1 MNTINPR
8 NTRNNFREEGRMREA
23 VIVAACRT
31 AVGKA
36 PRGILKDTR
45 PEYMGEEVLR
55 DLIRRAG
62 DLDPML
68 IDDVIIGCT
77 FPEATQGLNLGR
89 VLVMSLG
96 WPDRIPGMTVNR
108 FCSSGLQAIAIGA
121 EKIMCGFSDVII
133 AGGIESMSQ
142 IPMGGSMMY
151 PNPALVDM
159 RPGAFTGMGLTA
171 ENVAER
177 YNISREEQDEFG
189 AKSQQKAE
197 AAIKAGRFKSQIV
210 PLKVK
215 KQKQLP
221 NGHFA
226 YEEIVFDTDEGVRP
240 GTTKEG
246 ISKIAP
252 AFKANGTVTAGNSSQ
267 TSDAAA
273 GVVLM
278 SKEKAKALGLRPMVT
293 FRYHVAEGCPPEYMG
308 VGPSV
313 AIPKV
318 LKIAGM
324 TLDGMELI
332 ELNEA
337 FAAQAIYCIRELG
350 INEEITNV
358 NGGAIALGHPLGCT
372 GAKLT
377 TQLIYEMQD
386 RGLRWG
392 LVSMCIGFGMGAA
405 AIFEIEDY

>member
-1 MNTINPR
+1 MK
-8 NTRNNFREEGRMREA
+8 EA

-31 AVGKA
+31 AAGKA

-45 PEYMGEEVLR
+45 PEHMGCAVLS
-55 DLIRRAG
+55 DLTKRAG

-77 FPEATQGLNLGR
+77 FPEGVQGLNLGR
-89 VLVMSLG
+89 VLVMSMG

-121 EKIMCGFSDVII
+121 EKIMCGFADVVI
-133 AGGIESMSQ
+133 AGGVESMSQ

-151 PNPALVDM
+151 PNPALVDT

-177 YNISREEQDEFG
+177 FNIGRDEQDEFG
-189 AKSQQKAE
+189 ARSQQKAE

-210 PLKVK
+210 PLTIKR
-215 KQKQLP
+215 QKQLP
-221 NGHFA
+221 NGHFEF
-226 YEEIVFDTDEGVRP
+226 EEFVFDTDEGMRP
-240 GTTKEG
+240 GTTKEN
-246 ISKIAP
+246 ISKIRP
-252 AFKANGTVTAGNSSQ
+252 AFKPNGTVTAGNSSQ

-273 GVVLM
+273 GVLLM
-278 SKEKAKALGLRPMVT
+278 SKEKAKELGLKPMAT
-293 FRYHVAEGCPPEYMG
+293 FRYHAVEGCEPEYMG
-308 VGPSV
+308 VGPRV
-313 AIPKV
+313 AIPKAM
-318 LKIAGM
+318 KISGM
-324 TLDGMELI
+324 SLDQMELI

-337 FAAQAIYCIRELG
+337 FAAQAIYCINELG

-358 NGGAIALGHPLGCT
+358 NGGAVALGHPLGCT

-377 TQLIYEMQD
+377 TQLIYEMQE
-386 RGLRWG
+386 RKLRWG

-405 AIFEIEDY
+405 GIFEIEDY

>member
-1 MNTINPR
+1 MK
-8 NTRNNFREEGRMREA
+8 EA
-23 VIVAACRT
+23 VIVAASRT

-45 PEYMGEEVLR
+45 PEQMGCSVLG
-55 DLIRRAG
+55 DLLKRAG

-77 FPEATQGLNLGR
+77 FPEAVQGLNLGR
-89 VLVMSLG
+89 VLVMSMG

-121 EKIMCGFSDVII
+121 EKIMCGYSDVVI
-133 AGGIESMSQ
+133 AGGVESMSQ

-151 PNPALVDM
+151 PNPALVET

-177 YNISREEQDEFG
+177 FQISRDEQDEFG

-215 KQKQLP
+215 KQRQLSD
-221 NGHFA
+221 GHFE
-226 YEEIVFDTDEGVRP
+226 YEEVIFDTDEGMRP
-240 GTTKEG
+240 GTIKEG
-246 ISKIAP
+246 ISKIPP
-252 AFKANGTVTAGNSSQ
+252 AFKPNGTVTAGNSSQ

-278 SKEKAKALGLRPMVT
+278 SKDKAKELGLKPMAT
-293 FRYHVAEGCPPEYMG
+293 FRYHTAEGCEPEYMG
-308 VGPSV
+308 VGPAV

-324 TLDGMELI
+324 TLDQIELI

-337 FAAQAIYCIRELG
+337 FAAQAIYCIQTLG

-377 TQLIYEMQD
+377 TQLVYEMEE
-386 RGLRWG
+386 RKLRWG

-405 AIFEIEDY
+405 AIIEREDY

>member
-1 MNTINPR
+1 MK
-8 NTRNNFREEGRMREA
+8 EA

-36 PRGILKDTR
+36 PRGMLKDTR
-45 PEYMGEEVLR
+45 PEYMGTAVLS
-55 DLIRRAG
+55 DLLKRAG

-96 WPDRIPGMTVNR
+96 WPDRVPGMTVNR

-121 EKIMCGFSDVII
+121 EKIMCGFADVVI
-133 AGGIESMSQ
+133 AGGVENMSQ

-189 AKSQQKAE
+189 ARSQQKAE
-197 AAIKAGRFKSQIV
+197 AAIKEGRFKSQIV

-226 YEEIVFDTDEGVRP
+226 YEEVVFDTDEGMRP
-240 GTTKEG
+240 GTTKES
-246 ISKIAP
+246 ISKIRP
-252 AFKANGTVTAGNSSQ
+252 AFKVNGTVTAGNSSQ
-267 TSDAAA
+267 TSDGAA

-278 SKEKAKALGLRPMVT
+278 SKEKARELGLKPMAT

-313 AIPKV
+313 AVPKV
-318 LKIAGM
+318 MRISGM
-324 TLDGMELI
+324 SLDQMELI

-337 FAAQAIYCIRELG
+337 FAAQSIYCIRKLG
-350 INEEITNV
+350 INEEIANV

-377 TQLIYEMQD
+377 TQLIYEMLN
-386 RGLRWG
+386 RKLRWG
-392 LVSMCIGFGMGAA
+392 LVTMCIGFGMGAA

>member
-1 MNTINPR
+1 
-8 NTRNNFREEGRMREA
+8 MREA

-36 PRGILKDTR
+36 PRGALKDTR
-45 PEYMGEEVLR
+45 PEYMGTEVLR
-55 DLIRRAG
+55 DLIKRAG

-89 VLVMSLG
+89 VLIMSLG

-121 EKIMCGFSDVII
+121 EKIMCGFSDVVI
-133 AGGIESMSQ
+133 AGGVESMSQ

-151 PNPALVDM
+151 PHPALVDI
-159 RPGAFTGMGLTA
+159 RPGAFTSMGLTA

-177 YNISREEQDEFG
+177 YNISRDEQDEFG
-189 AKSQQKAE
+189 ARSQQKAE

-210 PLKVK
+210 PLRLRR
-215 KQKQLP
+215 QKQLP
-221 NGHFA
+221 NGHFE
-226 YEEIVFDTDEGVRP
+226 YEEIIFDTDEGMRP
-240 GTTKEG
+240 GTTMES
-246 ISKIAP
+246 ISKIPP

-278 SKEKAKALGLRPMVT
+278 SKEKARELGLKPMAT
-293 FRYHVAEGCPPEYMG
+293 FRYHVAEGCPPEFMG

-318 LKIAGM
+318 MKMAGM
-324 TLDGMELI
+324 SLDQMELI

-350 INEEITNV
+350 INREITNV

-386 RGLRWG
+386 RKLHWG

>member
-1 MNTINPR
+1 MK
-8 NTRNNFREEGRMREA
+8 EA

-45 PEYMGEEVLR
+45 PEHMGCAVLG
-55 DLIRRAG
+55 DLIKRAG

-77 FPEATQGLNLGR
+77 FPESVQGLNLGR
-89 VLVMSLG
+89 VLVMSMG

-108 FCSSGLQAIAIGA
+108 FCSSGIQAIAIGA

-133 AGGIESMSQ
+133 AGGVESMSQ

-151 PNPALVDM
+151 PNPALVDI
-159 RPGAFTGMGLTA
+159 RPGSFTGMGLTA

-177 YNISREEQDEFG
+177 YKISRDDQDEFG

-197 AAIKAGRFKSQIV
+197 AAVKGGNFKSQIV
-210 PLKVK
+210 PLTVK
-215 KQKQLP
+215 RQKQLP
-221 NGHFA
+221 NGHFEF
-226 YEEIVFDTDEGVRP
+226 EEFIFDTDEGVRF

-246 ISKIAP
+246 ISKIPP
-252 AFKANGTVTAGNSSQ
+252 AFKPGGTVTAGNSSQ

-273 GVVLM
+273 AVVLM
-278 SKEKAKALGLRPMVT
+278 SKEKARELGLKPMAT
-293 FRYHVAEGCPPEYMG
+293 FRFHSAEGCEPEYMG
-308 VGPSV
+308 VGPAV

-318 LKIAGM
+318 LKLSGM
-324 TLDGMELI
+324 NLDQFDLI

-377 TQLIYEMQD
+377 TQLVYEMKE
-386 RGLRWG
+386 RKARWG

-405 AIFEIEDY
+405 AIFEVEDY

>member
-1 MNTINPR
+1 
-8 NTRNNFREEGRMREA
+8 MREA

-31 AVGKA
+31 ATGKA
-36 PRGILKDTR
+36 PRGTLKDTR
-45 PEYMGEEVLR
+45 PEHMGCTVLG
-55 DLIRRAG
+55 DLLKRAG
-62 DLDPML
+62 DLDPNL

-77 FPEATQGLNLGR
+77 FPESTQGLNLGR
-89 VLVMSLG
+89 VLVMSMG

-121 EKIMCGFSDVII
+121 EKIMCGFSEVII
-133 AGGIESMSQ
+133 SGGIENMSQ
-142 IPMGGSMMY
+142 IPMGGSMLY
-151 PNPALVDM
+151 PNPALVDT

-171 ENVAER
+171 ENVAEK
-177 YNISREEQDEFG
+177 YGISRDEQDEFG

-197 AAIKAGRFKSQIV
+197 AALKNGKFKSQIV
-210 PLKVK
+210 PITVK

-221 NGHFA
+221 NGHF
-226 YEEIVFDTDEGVRP
+226 EFDDIIFDTDEGVRP
-240 GTTKEG
+240 GTTKES
-246 ISKIAP
+246 ISKLRP
-252 AFKANGTVTAGNSSQ
+252 AFTKTGSVTAGNSSQ

-278 SKEKAKALGLRPMVT
+278 SREKAKELGLKPMAV
-293 FRYHVAEGCPPEYMG
+293 FRSHAVEGCPPEYMG
-308 VGPSV
+308 VGPAV

-318 LKIAGM
+318 LKLANMG
-324 TLDGMELI
+324 LDQIDLI

-337 FAAQAIYCIRELG
+337 FAAQAIYCIKELG
-350 INEEITNV
+350 IDEEITNV

-377 TQLIYEMQD
+377 TQLIYEMEE
-386 RGLRWG
+386 RNLRYG

-405 AIFEIEDY
+405 AIFERD

>member
-1 MNTINPR
+1 M
-8 NTRNNFREEGRMREA
+8 MKEA

-45 PEYMGEEVLR
+45 PEAMGCAVLG
-55 DLIRRAG
+55 DLLKRAG

-77 FPEATQGLNLGR
+77 FPEAVQGLNLGR
-89 VLVMSLG
+89 VLVMSMH
-96 WPDRIPGMTVNR
+96 WPDRVPGMTVNR
-108 FCSSGLQAIAIGA
+108 FCSSGLQSIAIGA
-121 EKIMCGFSDVII
+121 EKIMCGYADVVI
-133 AGGIESMSQ
+133 AGGVESMSQ

-151 PNPALVDM
+151 PNPALVDT
-159 RPGAFTGMGLTA
+159 RPGSFTGMGLTA

-177 YNISREEQDEFG
+177 FNIGRDEQDEFG

-210 PLKVK
+210 PLTVK
-215 KQKQLP
+215 RQKQLP
-221 NGHFA
+221 NGHFQ
-226 YEEIVFDTDEGVRP
+226 YEEFVFDTDEGMRP
-240 GTTKEG
+240 GTTKES
-246 ISKIAP
+246 ISKIPP
-252 AFKANGTVTAGNSSQ
+252 AFKPKGSVPAGNSSQ

-278 SKEKAKALGLRPMVT
+278 SKEKAKELGLKPMAT
-293 FRYHVAEGCPPEYMG
+293 FRWHAVEGCEPEYMG
-308 VGPSV
+308 VGPAV

-318 LKIAGM
+318 LKISGM
-324 TLDGMELI
+324 SLDQMELI

-337 FAAQAIYCIRELG
+337 FAAQAIYCIKKLG

-358 NGGAIALGHPLGCT
+358 NGGAVALGHPLGCT
-372 GAKLT
+372 GSKLT
-377 TQLIYEMQD
+377 TQLIYEMQA
-386 RGLRWG
+386 RKLRWG

-405 AIFEIEDY
+405 AILEVEDY

>member
-1 MNTINPR
+1 MK
-8 NTRNNFREEGRMREA
+8 EA

-36 PRGILKDTR
+36 PRGTLKDTR
-45 PEYMGEEVLR
+45 PEQMGCAVLSN
-55 DLIRRAG
+55 LLKRAG

-68 IDDVIIGCT
+68 IEDVIIGCT
-77 FPEATQGLNLGR
+77 FPESVQGLNLGR
-89 VLVMSLG
+89 VLVMSMG

-121 EKIMCGFSDVII
+121 EKIMCGFADVVI
-133 AGGIESMSQ
+133 AGGVESMSQ

-159 RPGAFTGMGLTA
+159 RPGAFAGMGLTA

-177 YNISREEQDEFG
+177 YNISRDEQDEFG
-189 AKSQQKAE
+189 ARSQQKAE
-197 AAIKAGRFKSQIV
+197 AAIRAGRFKSQIV
-210 PLKVK
+210 PLTVK
-215 KQKQLP
+215 RQKEMS
-221 NGHFA
+221 NGHFEF
-226 YEEIVFDTDEGVRP
+226 EEVVFDIDEGMRP
-240 GTTKEG
+240 GTKKES
-246 ISKIAP
+246 ISKLPP
-252 AFKANGTVTAGNSSQ
+252 AFKPTGTVTAGNSSQ

-278 SKEKAKALGLRPMVT
+278 SKEKARELGLKPMAT
-293 FRYHVAEGCPPEYMG
+293 FRYHAVEGCDPEYMG
-308 VGPSV
+308 VGPAV
-313 AIPKV
+313 AIPKA
-318 LKIAGM
+318 LKMAGM
-324 TLDGMELI
+324 GLDQIELI

-337 FAAQAIYCIRELG
+337 FAAQAIYCIKELG
-350 INEEITNV
+350 INQEITNV

-386 RGLRWG
+386 RKLRWG
-392 LVSMCIGFGMGAA
+392 LISMCIGFGMGAA
-405 AIFEIEDY
+405 GIFEIEDY

>member
-1 MNTINPR
+1 
-8 NTRNNFREEGRMREA
+8 MREA

-36 PRGILKDTR
+36 PRGMLKDTR
-45 PEYMGEEVLR
+45 PEEMGGAVLA
-55 DLIRRAG
+55 DLLKRAG
-62 DLDPML
+62 DLDPVHV
-68 IDDVIIGCT
+68 DDVVIGCT
-77 FPEATQGLNLGR
+77 FPEAVQGLNLGR

-121 EKIMCGFSDVII
+121 EKIMCGFAEVVV
-133 AGGIESMSQ
+133 AGGVESMSQ
-142 IPMGGSMMY
+142 IPMGGSMNY
-151 PNPALVDM
+151 PNPALVDH
-159 RPGAFTGMGLTA
+159 RPGAYTAMGLTA

-177 YNISREEQDEFG
+177 YHIGREEQDEFS
-189 AKSQQKAE
+189 ARSQQKAE
-197 AAIKAGRFKSQIV
+197 AAIKAGRFRSQIV

-215 KQKQLP
+215 KQIPLP
-221 NGHFA
+221 DGRFQFK
-226 YEEIVFDTDEGVRP
+226 EVVFDIDEGVRS
-240 GTTKEG
+240 GTTKKS
-246 ISKIAP
+246 ISTLRP
-252 AFKANGTVTAGNSSQ
+252 AFKPTGSVTAANSSQ
-267 TSDAAA
+267 TSDGAA
-273 GVVLM
+273 GVILM
-278 SKEKAKALGLRPMVT
+278 SKEKARGLGLKPLAT
-293 FRYHVAEGCPPEYMG
+293 FRWHAVEGCAPEYMG
-308 VGPSV
+308 VGPAV

-318 LKIAGM
+318 LKLAGM
-324 TLDGMELI
+324 KLDEIELI

-350 INEEITNV
+350 IQEEIVNV

-386 RGLRWG
+386 RKLRWG

-405 AIFEIEDY
+405 GIFEIEDY

>member
-1 MNTINPR
+1 MK
-8 NTRNNFREEGRMREA
+8 EA

-31 AVGKA
+31 AAGKA

-45 PEYMGEEVLR
+45 PEHMGCAVLS
-55 DLIRRAG
+55 DLIKRAG
-62 DLDPML
+62 NLDPML

-77 FPEATQGLNLGR
+77 FPEGVQGLNLGR
-89 VLVMSLG
+89 VLVMSMG

-121 EKIMCGFSDVII
+121 EKIMCGFADVVIS
-133 AGGIESMSQ
+133 GGVESMSQ

-177 YNISREEQDEFG
+177 FNVGRDEQDEFG

-210 PLKVK
+210 PLTVK
-215 KQKQLP
+215 RQKQLP
-221 NGHFA
+221 NDHFEF
-226 YEEIVFDTDEGVRP
+226 EEFVFDTDEGMRP

-246 ISKIAP
+246 ISKIRP
-252 AFKANGTVTAGNSSQ
+252 AFKPNGTVTAGNSSQ

-278 SKEKAKALGLRPMVT
+278 SKEKAKELGLKPMAT
-293 FRYHVAEGCPPEYMG
+293 FRYHAVEGCEPEYMG
-308 VGPSV
+308 VGPRV

-318 LKIAGM
+318 MKISGM
-324 TLDGMELI
+324 SLDQMQLI

-337 FAAQAIYCIRELG
+337 FAAQAIYCIKELG

-358 NGGAIALGHPLGCT
+358 NGGAVALGHPLGCT

-377 TQLIYEMQD
+377 TQLIYEMQE
-386 RGLRWG
+386 RKLRWG

-405 AIFEIEDY
+405 GIFEIEDY

>member
-1 MNTINPR
+1 
-8 NTRNNFREEGRMREA
+8 
-23 VIVAACRT
+23 
-31 AVGKA
+31 
-36 PRGILKDTR
+36 
-45 PEYMGEEVLR
+45 
-55 DLIRRAG
+55 
-62 DLDPML
+62 
-68 IDDVIIGCT
+68 
-77 FPEATQGLNLGR
+77 
-89 VLVMSLG
+89 MSMG

-133 AGGIESMSQ
+133 AGGVESMSQ

-151 PNPALVDM
+151 PNPALVDV
-159 RPGAFTGMGLTA
+159 RPGAYTGMGLTA

-177 YNISREEQDEFG
+177 YNIGREDQDEFG

-210 PLKVK
+210 PLTVK
-215 KQKQLP
+215 RQKQLP
-221 NGHFA
+221 NGHFEF
-226 YEEIVFDTDEGVRP
+226 EEFIFDTDEGMRP

-246 ISKIAP
+246 ISKIRP
-252 AFKANGTVTAGNSSQ
+252 AFKPNGTVTAGNSSQ

-278 SKEKAKALGLRPMVT
+278 SKEKAKELGLKPMAT
-293 FRYHVAEGCPPEYMG
+293 FRFHTAEGCSPEYMG

-313 AIPKV
+313 AIPKIM
-318 LKIAGM
+318 KISGM
-324 TLDGMELI
+324 SLDQMGLI

-377 TQLIYEMQD
+377 TQLIYEMQE
-386 RGLRWG
+386 RKLRWG

-405 AIFEIEDY
+405 GIFEIEDY

>member
-1 MNTINPR
+1 LW
-8 NTRNNFREEGRMREA
+8 EDKLMREA

-36 PRGILKDTR
+36 PRGMLKDTR
-45 PEYMGEEVLR
+45 PEYMGTTVLAE
-55 DLIRRAG
+55 LLKRAG
-62 DLDPML
+62 DLDPII

-121 EKIMCGFSDVII
+121 EKIMCGFADVVI
-133 AGGIESMSQ
+133 AGGVENMSQ

-177 YNISREEQDEFG
+177 YHISREEQDEFG

-197 AAIKAGRFKSQIV
+197 TAIKAGKFKSQIV

-221 NGHFA
+221 NGHFD
-226 YEEIVFDTDEGVRP
+226 YEEVIFDTDEGMRP

-246 ISKIAP
+246 ISKIPP
-252 AFKANGTVTAGNSSQ
+252 AFKSNGTVTAGNSSQ
-267 TSDAAA
+267 TSDGAA

-278 SKEKAKALGLRPMVT
+278 SKEKAVELGLRPMAT

-308 VGPSV
+308 LGPSV

-318 LKIAGM
+318 LKISGM
-324 TLDGMELI
+324 TLEQMELI

-350 INEEITNV
+350 LNEEITNV

-386 RGLRWG
+386 RKLRWG

>member
-1 MNTINPR
+1 MNPIDPR
-8 NTRNNFREEGRMREA
+8 NTRNTFREDGVMKEA

-36 PRGILKDTR
+36 PRGMLKDTR
-45 PEYMGEEVLR
+45 PEYMGTAVLD
-55 DLIRRAG
+55 DLLKRAG
-62 DLDPML
+62 DLDPVL

-121 EKIMCGFSDVII
+121 EKIMCGFADVVV
-133 AGGIESMSQ
+133 AGGVENMSQ

-177 YNISREEQDEFG
+177 YHISREEQDEFG
-189 AKSQQKAE
+189 ARSQQKAE

-210 PLKVK
+210 PLKIK

-226 YEEIVFDTDEGVRP
+226 YEEVIFGTDEGMRP
-240 GTTKEG
+240 GTTRES
-246 ISKIAP
+246 ISKIPP
-252 AFKANGTVTAGNSSQ
+252 AFKVNGTVTAGNSSQ
-267 TSDAAA
+267 TSDGAA

-278 SKEKAKALGLRPMVT
+278 SKEKARELGLRPMAT
-293 FRYHVAEGCPPEYMG
+293 FRFHVAEGCPPEYMG

-318 LKIAGM
+318 MKVSGM
-324 TLDGMELI
+324 RLEQMELI

-350 INEEITNV
+350 INEEIANV
-358 NGGAIALGHPLGCT
+358 NGGAVALGHPLGCT

-377 TQLIYEMQD
+377 TQLIYEMQA

>member
-1 MNTINPR
+1 MK
-8 NTRNNFREEGRMREA
+8 EA

-36 PRGILKDTR
+36 PRGMLKDTR
-45 PEYMGEEVLR
+45 PEYMGTEVLA
-55 DLIRRAG
+55 DLLKRAG
-62 DLDPML
+62 NLDPML

-108 FCSSGLQAIAIGA
+108 FCSSGLQAIVIGA
-121 EKIMCGFSDVII
+121 EKIMCGFADVVI
-133 AGGIESMSQ
+133 AGGVENMSQ

-177 YNISREEQDEFG
+177 YHISREEQDEFG
-189 AKSQQKAE
+189 ARSQQKAE
-197 AAIKAGRFKSQIV
+197 TAIKAGRFKSQIV
-210 PLKVK
+210 PLKIK
-215 KQKQLP
+215 KQKQFS

-226 YEEIVFDTDEGVRP
+226 FDEVIFDTDEGMRP

-246 ISKIAP
+246 ISKIPP
-252 AFKANGTVTAGNSSQ
+252 AFKVNGTVTAGNSSQ
-267 TSDAAA
+267 TSDGAA

-278 SKEKAKALGLRPMVT
+278 SKEKAKELGLKPMAT
-293 FRYHVAEGCPPEYMG
+293 FRFHVAEGCPPEYMG

-318 LKIAGM
+318 MKISGM
-324 TLDGMELI
+324 SLEQMELI

-377 TQLIYEMQD
+377 TQLIYEMQA

>member
-1 MNTINPR
+1 MK
-8 NTRNNFREEGRMREA
+8 EA

-31 AVGKA
+31 AAGKA
-36 PRGILKDTR
+36 PRGMLKDTR
-45 PEYMGEEVLR
+45 PEYMGTAVLS
-55 DLIRRAG
+55 DLLKRAG
-62 DLDPML
+62 NMDPML

-121 EKIMCGFSDVII
+121 EKIMCGFADVVI
-133 AGGIESMSQ
+133 AGGVENMSQ

-177 YNISREEQDEFG
+177 YTIGRDEQDEFG
-189 AKSQQKAE
+189 ARSQQRAE

-210 PLKVK
+210 PLNLK

-221 NGHFA
+221 NGRFEF
-226 YEEIVFDTDEGVRP
+226 EEIIFDTDEGMRP
-240 GTTKEG
+240 GTTKEN
-246 ISKIAP
+246 ISKIRP
-252 AFKANGTVTAGNSSQ
+252 AFRANGTVTAGNSSQ

-278 SKEKAKALGLRPMVT
+278 SKEKAKELGLKPMAT

-324 TLDGMELI
+324 SLGQMELI

-337 FAAQAIYCIRELG
+337 FAAQAIYCIKELG

-358 NGGAIALGHPLGCT
+358 NGGAIA
-372 GAKLT
+372 
-377 TQLIYEMQD
+377 
-386 RGLRWG
+386 
-392 LVSMCIGFGMGAA
+392 
-405 AIFEIEDY
+405 

>member
-1 MNTINPR
+1 MK
-8 NTRNNFREEGRMREA
+8 EA
-23 VIVAACRT
+23 VVVAACRT

-36 PRGILKDTR
+36 PRGTLKDTR
-45 PEYMGEEVLR
+45 PEHMGCTVLG
-55 DLIRRAG
+55 DLLKRAG

-89 VLVMSLG
+89 VLVMSMG

-121 EKIMCGFSDVII
+121 EKIMCGFSDVVIS
-133 AGGIESMSQ
+133 GGVESMSQ

-159 RPGAFTGMGLTA
+159 RPGAYTGMGLTA

-177 YNISREEQDEFG
+177 YNISREAQDEFG

-197 AAIKAGRFKSQIV
+197 AAIKAGHFKSQIV
-210 PLKVK
+210 PLTVK
-215 KQKQLP
+215 RQKQLP
-221 NGHFA
+221 NGRFEF
-226 YEEIVFDTDEGVRP
+226 EEFIFDTDEGMRP

-246 ISKIAP
+246 ISKIRP
-252 AFKANGTVTAGNSSQ
+252 AFKPNGTVTAGNSSQ

-278 SKEKAKALGLRPMVT
+278 SKEKARELGLKPMAT
-293 FRYHVAEGCPPEYMG
+293 FRFHTAEGCPPEYMG

-318 LKIAGM
+318 MKISGM
-324 TLDGMELI
+324 SLDQMELI

-337 FAAQAIYCIRELG
+337 FAAQAIYCIKELG

-377 TQLIYEMQD
+377 TQLIYEMQE
-386 RGLRWG
+386 RKLRWG

-405 AIFEIEDY
+405 GIFEIEDY

>member
-1 MNTINPR
+1 
-8 NTRNNFREEGRMREA
+8 MREA

-36 PRGILKDTR
+36 PRGMLKNTR
-45 PEYMGEEVLR
+45 PEYMGTAVLSE
-55 DLIRRAG
+55 LVKRAG
-62 DLDPML
+62 DLDPEL

-89 VLVMSLG
+89 VLVMSMH
-96 WPDRIPGMTVNR
+96 WPDRIPGVTVNR

-133 AGGIESMSQ
+133 AGGVESMSQ
-142 IPMGGSMMY
+142 IPMGGSMLY
-151 PNPALVDM
+151 PNPALVDT
-159 RPGAFTGMGLTA
+159 RPGAYTGMGLTA
-171 ENVAER
+171 ENVAEKYGITR
-177 YNISREEQDEFG
+177 DEQDEFG

-215 KQKQLP
+215 MQKKLP
-221 NGHFA
+221 NGHFDFD
-226 YEEIVFDTDEGVRP
+226 EVIFDTDEGVRP
-240 GTTKEG
+240 GTTKET
-246 ISKIAP
+246 ISKIRP
-252 AFKANGTVTAGNSSQ
+252 AFKPNGTVTAGNSSQ
-267 TSDAAA
+267 TSDGAA

-278 SKEKAKALGLRPMVT
+278 SKEKARELGLKPMAT
-293 FRYHVAEGCPPEYMG
+293 FRYHAVEGCPPEYMG
-308 VGPSV
+308 VGPAV

-318 LKIAGM
+318 MKLAKM
-324 TLDGMELI
+324 SLDQMELI

-337 FAAQAIYCIRELG
+337 FAAQAIYCIRTLG

-377 TQLIYEMQD
+377 TQLVYEMQE
-386 RGLRWG
+386 RNLRWG

-405 AIFEIEDY
+405 AIFERENY